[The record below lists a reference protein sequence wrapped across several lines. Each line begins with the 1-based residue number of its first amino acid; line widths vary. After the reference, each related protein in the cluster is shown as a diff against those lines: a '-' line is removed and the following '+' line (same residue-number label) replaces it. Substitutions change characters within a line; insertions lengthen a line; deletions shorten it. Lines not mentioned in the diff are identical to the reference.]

1 MGFRNLTGRALHTQL
16 ELFLKQLDLRLLQLL
31 DTLIFQ
37 LARFHGLHHRPS
49 HDTGAYR
56 QLGRGQTERFTRN
69 VF

>member
-1 MGFRNLTGRALHTQL
+1 
-16 ELFLKQLDLRLLQLL
+16 LFLKQLDLRLLQLL

-49 HDTGAYR
+49 NDTGAYR